1 MKAIVATLALALTAT
16 FAIPADAQ
24 QTRFNGGETITST
37 RTVNEPLFQIKRRP
51 SRVERFDM
59 AYPNSGLSRA
69 AKIAIVIND
78 ESADTS
84 TERRLPQTN
93 RFRNNPS
100 LGEVFGLST
109 RNREVQARPARSVR
123 ADRQR
128 SGNYIFLRRTR

>member
-1 MKAIVATLALALTAT
+1 MKAIIATLALALTTT

-24 QTRFNGGETITST
+24 QIRAGDGTSASVTR
-37 RTVNEPLFQIKRRP
+37 VANEPFFRLKRRP

-84 TERRLPQTN
+84 TERRLPQVN

-100 LGEVFGLST
+100 LGEVFGFGDG
-109 RNREVQARPARSVR
+109 RETAARPTRSVR

-128 SGNYIFLRRTR
+128 SGNYIFLRRQ